1 VNLQGSCSIR
11 LLYGMLAVGLCLA
24 APAVLAQSTT
34 QAPASQPPGQ
44 PGSQKDNPFPG
55 DAPQAPAPGQ
65 PVAGQGSDA
74 KPDSAGGKPK
84 RESENPFPGEDPGAP
99 IIPVEPG
106 PGAGAGSGHR
116 PDSGADS
123 RSASRPGASDSSSGT
138 DSGSTAR
145 RDADPDGDPV
155 RSPDGPGHYADD
167 DGFSSSRS
175 GVKQVPVEDLGDAT
189 PSKSAK
195 GRTREQVIKEDLD
208 VGGFYLDKK
217 NWKAAQARFSS
228 AFALDA
234 ENPDSVWGLAEAER
248 HLQLYKEAGEH
259 YKLFLS
265 YEPDG
270 KRGREARKALAE
282 VEAAQPSASAAK
294 TAAPEK

>member
-1 VNLQGSCSIR
+1 MQWLK
-11 LLYGMLAVGLCLA
+11 GMLAAGLCLGV
-24 APAVLAQSTT
+24 PVLMAQS
-34 QAPASQPPGQ
+34 PAQPPPSQPAT
-44 PGSQKDNPFPG
+44 QKDNPFPG

-65 PVAGQGSDA
+65 PAAGQAGEA
-74 KPDSAGGKPK
+74 KPDSTGAKPK
-84 RESENPFPGEDPGAP
+84 KESENPFPGEDPDAP
-99 IIPVEPG
+99 IILVAPG
-106 PGAGAGSGHR
+106 PGADSGAASRPGR

-123 RSASRPGASDSSSGT
+123 GSA
-138 DSGSTAR
+138 AR

-155 RSPDGPGHYADD
+155 RSPDGVGHYSDD
-167 DGFSSSRS
+167 DGYSSSRS
-175 GVKQVPVEDLGDAT
+175 GVRQLPDEDLPDAK
-189 PSKSAK
+189 PGKSTRN
-195 GRTREQVIKEDLD
+195 RTSAQVIKEDLD

-282 VEAAQPSASAAK
+282 VDAAQPSASSAAK
-294 TAAPEK
+294 TAPEK

>member
-1 VNLQGSCSIR
+1 
-11 LLYGMLAVGLCLA
+11 MLAVGLCLGV
-24 APAVLAQSTT
+24 PAVLAQSTT
-34 QAPASQPPGQ
+34 QAPAGQPAGQPPSQPA
-44 PGSQKDNPFPG
+44 SQKDNPFPG

-74 KPDSAGGKPK
+74 KPDSAGAKPK

-99 IIPVEPG
+99 IIPVGPG

-116 PDSGADS
+116 PDSGPDSGADS
-123 RSASRPGASDSSSGT
+123 GSASRPGRSDS
-138 DSGSTAR
+138 DSDADSRNTR

-189 PSKSAK
+189 PGKPAK

-270 KRGREARKALAE
+270 KRAREARKALAE
-282 VEAAQPSASAAK
+282 VDAPQPSASAAAK
-294 TAAPEK
+294 IAAPEK